1 VNYANN
7 VYRNRGGVSS
17 QSYYRTGGIATR
29 TANYNRPTLSSTRPG
44 GSVNPGP
51 NGARPGT
58 NNAGASTNN
67 NYNRPG
73 TNGTSTGRP
82 STGYNSSGG
91 AQRSSL
97 YSDRQGNVYQRPQ
110 QSSSW
115 QQRTN
120 RAWSPVNNTR
130 PEVQNLNAQQM
141 NRSRG
146 EQRAQNFQRI
156 PSSPSSGGF
165 HSSGGGGSRPSSGGG
180 GGSRSGG
187 GGGGGSRSGG
197 GHR

>member
-1 VNYANN
+1 
-7 VYRNRGGVSS
+7 SS
-17 QSYYRTGGIATR
+17 
-29 TANYNRPTLSSTRPG
+29 N
-44 GSVNPGP
+44 
-51 NGARPGT
+51 
-58 NNAGASTNN
+58 
-67 NYNRPG
+67 
-73 TNGTSTGRP
+73 
-82 STGYNSSGG
+82 
-91 AQRSSL
+91 
-97 YSDRQGNVYQRPQ
+97 
-110 QSSSW
+110 W

-120 RAWSPVNNTR
+120 RSWAPVNNTR

-165 HSSGGGGSRPSSGGG
+165 RPSGGGGGGGGGRPSYSGGGGG

-187 GGGGGSRSGG
+187 GGGGGASRSS